1 MPTANEPR
9 SVDPTRT
16 SVLRKRYRQH
26 YRRMW
31 QRVNAAINE
40 YIDTV
45 DFSRPLAQRTAE
57 FNRFVDALLQ
67 QEFGRTESDRERGV
81 RAMATVAYMRGVAQ
95 ANTEVEEAM
104 PTPQQAVM
112 RADHNYAIAALIL
125 LLSTQLM
132 TVRLGLTGQLLDR
145 YQRAN
150 SAAEAK
156 ATIRD
161 RIQKAGRTP
170 TDGIAADGVVR
181 GYNEALLNVYE
192 NAGDQFVGVI
202 DEKTFWQTAEDN
214 GVCAHCHRM
223 SQERDNGYGPGIYTL
238 AQARGL
244 IPAHPR
250 CRCRWRRLPTNTERS
265 QGRTVSATS
274 SRYGQ
279 WDVPQEI
286 GPDPHLRRYT
296 GGGRKSVGSA

>member
-1 MPTANEPR
+1 MPTTEAR

-40 YIDTV
+40 YIDSV
-45 DFSRPLAQRTAE
+45 DFSRPLAQRVVE

-81 RAMATVAYMRGVAQ
+81 RAMATMAYMRGVAQ
-95 ANTEVEEAM
+95 ANTEVEEMM
-104 PTPQQAVM
+104 PPPQQAVM
-112 RADHNYAIAALIL
+112 QADHNDAIGALIL
-125 LLSTQLM
+125 LLSTGLM
-132 TVRLGLTGQLLDR
+132 GVRLGLINQLIDR

-150 SAAEAK
+150 SAGEAK
-156 ATIRD
+156 AAIRD

-170 TDGIAADGVVR
+170 TDGLAADGVVR
-181 GYNEALLNVYE
+181 AYNEALLNTYE

-202 DEKTFWQTAEDN
+202 DERVFFQTSEDRK
-214 GVCAHCHRM
+214 VCNRCYDA
-223 SQERDNGYGPGIYTL
+223 SQRTDNGYGPGVYTI

-244 IPAHPR
+244 IPLHSR
-250 CRCRWRRLPTNTERS
+250 CRCRWRRLPPGVLSSLGMQPAGTTRQASAWRVPVELPPQNRNV
-265 QGRTVSATS
+265 QG
-274 SRYGQ
+274 
-279 WDVPQEI
+279 
-286 GPDPHLRRYT
+286 LRR
-296 GGGRKSVGSA
+296 R

>member
-1 MPTANEPR
+1 MPATESR

-16 SVLRKRYRQH
+16 AVLRKRYRQH

-40 YIDTV
+40 YIDGV
-45 DFSRPLAQRTAE
+45 DFSRPLAQRTVE
-57 FNRFVDALLQ
+57 FNRFLDALLQ

-81 RAMATVAYMRGVAQ
+81 RAMATMAYMRGVAQ
-95 ANTEVEEAM
+95 ANTEVEETI
-104 PTPQQAVM
+104 PTPQQAVVQ
-112 RADHNYAIAALIL
+112 ADHNDAIAALIL

-132 TVRLGLTGQLLDR
+132 SVRLGLTGQILDR

-156 ATIRD
+156 SAIRD

-202 DEKTFWQTAEDN
+202 DERVFWQTAEDRR
-214 GVCAHCHRM
+214 VCGRCFDA
-223 SQERDNGYGPGIYTL
+223 SQRTDNGYGPGIYTI

-244 IPAHPR
+244 IPLHGR
-250 CRCRWRRLPTNTERS
+250 CRCRWRRLPPGILSSTGVQPAGATRQAASWRVPAELPPQYRNV
-265 QGRTVSATS
+265 QG
-274 SRYGQ
+274 
-279 WDVPQEI
+279 
-286 GPDPHLRRYT
+286 LRR
-296 GGGRKSVGSA
+296 R